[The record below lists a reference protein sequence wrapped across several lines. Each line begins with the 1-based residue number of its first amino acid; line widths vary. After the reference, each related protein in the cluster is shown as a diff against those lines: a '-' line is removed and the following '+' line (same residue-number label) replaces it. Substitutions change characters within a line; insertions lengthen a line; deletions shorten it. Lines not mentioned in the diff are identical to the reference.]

1 MIKFITKII
10 KKMAKQVVKATSED
24 KLNLSSEDQK
34 KLIDALVTSTSQL
47 RKIKL
52 QMILNEDHA
61 VSKQLKDNETLLNSI
76 K

>member
-10 KKMAKQVVKATSED
+10 QKMAKTVTKASED

-34 KLIDALVTSTSQL
+34 KLIDSLVKSTSQL
-47 RKIKL
+47 RKIKTT
-52 QMILNEDHA
+52 MVLNEDHE
-61 VSKQLKDNETLLNSI
+61 VSKTIKENDTLLNSI

>member
-1 MIKFITKII
+1 MLKFITKII
-10 KKMAKQVVKATSED
+10 QKMAKSVKATED

-34 KLIDALVTSTSQL
+34 KLIDALVTSTSEL

-52 QMILNEDHA
+52 QMMLAETHSISVQIKA
-61 VSKQLKDNETLLNSI
+61 NETLLNSI

>member
-1 MIKFITKII
+1 MLKFITKII
-10 KKMAKQVVKATSED
+10 YKMAKTVVKAVSED

-52 QMILNEDHA
+52 QMMLNEDHA
-61 VSKQLKDNETLLNSI
+61 ISKLIKENETLLNSI